1 MWLASDAAEWVTG
14 HALVVDGG
22 VMTGTS
28 WNTESPMR
36 DELRALAG
44 EGSASR

>member
-1 MWLASDAAEWVTG
+1 LWLASDEAEWITG

-28 WNTESPMR
+28 WNPTRAMR
-36 DELRALAG
+36 DELRALAA
-44 EGSASR
+44 EG